1 MVKREIAVEEKKK
14 VNFGG
19 FASDAGK
26 AAAGL
31 FGRAKKAVVEKV
43 DQNAD
48 GELDLKDVSLIADTV
63 KSAVKDTGDRLTEKQ
78 EKMRRERELNSLRP
92 IFEDNLGSVD
102 FSLSKLIRVADI
114 DKKHADSELCK
125 GAIGHYFEDKDL
137 QIVNIYKD
145 KAPMFGLSFYPDL
158 DREVYYVDPTDRD
171 HYIALDD
178 YFNYLK
184 VERINELQRLAQDLG
199 AKHFRVTFMEESASS
214 SEVKKKEKIGLK
226 LAVKQSVNEEAVHE
240 TSEKSFSKVEIAA
253 EMDCIPH
260 EPVTPTLR
268 YLAKDSSVLNLINMR
283 LNKNTLMHHKFSIKL
298 ITSSGIREN
307 DAVKI
312 DAALNA
318 MKCSGSVSVASQ
330 AQKESRS
337 YFEYEI
343 DF

>member
-1 MVKREIAVEEKKK
+1 MEEKKK
-14 VNFGG
+14 VSFGG
-19 FASDAGK
+19 FATDAGK
-26 AAAGL
+26 AAAGF

-48 GELDLKDVSLIADTV
+48 GQLDLKDVTLIADTV
-63 KSAVKDTGDRLTEKQ
+63 KLAVKNTGDRLSEKQ
-78 EKMRRERELNSLRP
+78 EKMRRERELNALHP
-92 IFEDNLGSVD
+92 IFEDDLESID
-102 FSLSKLIRVADI
+102 FSLSKLIRITDI
-114 DKKHADSELCK
+114 DKKHAESELCK
-125 GAIGHYFEDKDL
+125 GSIGHYFEDKNL
-137 QIVNIYKD
+137 KIVNVYRD

-199 AKHFRVTFMEESASS
+199 ARHFKVTFVEESAFS
-214 SEVKKKEKIGLK
+214 SEIKKKEKIGFK
-226 LAVKQSVNEEAVHE
+226 AAVKQFGSEEAIHE
-240 TSEKSFSKVEIAA
+240 ASEKAFSKVEIAA
-253 EMDCIPH
+253 EMECIPH
-260 EPVTPTLR
+260 EPVTPTLV
-268 YLAKDSSVLNLINMR
+268 YLAKDSSIQNLISMR
-283 LNKNTLMHHKFSIKL
+283 FNKNMLMHHKFSINL

-307 DAVKI
+307 DAIKI

-318 MKCSGSVSVASQ
+318 MKCSGSATITSQ

-337 YFEYEI
+337 HFEYEI

>member
-1 MVKREIAVEEKKK
+1 MEEKKK

-48 GELDLKDVSLIADTV
+48 GELDLKDISLIADTV

-78 EKMRRERELNSLRP
+78 EKMRRERELNALRP

-125 GAIGHYFEDKDL
+125 GAIGHYYEDKDL
-137 QIVNIYKD
+137 QVVNIYKD
-145 KAPMFGLSFYPDL
+145 KAPLFGLSFYPDL

-184 VERINELQRLAQDLG
+184 VERIIELQRLAQDLG
-199 AKHFRVTFMEESASS
+199 AKHFRVTFMEESSSS
-214 SEVKKKEKIGLK
+214 SEVKKKEKIGFK
-226 LAVKQSVNEEAVHE
+226 AAAKQSANEEAMHE
-240 TSEKSFSKVEIAA
+240 ASEKSFSKVEIAA

-318 MKCSGSVSVASQ
+318 MKCSGNISIASQ